1 MTEEKTIYKTRKAG
15 AGRKPKI
22 NLKLFDK
29 LQTIFSPVD
38 YQRILRY
45 KEATGRTL
53 QDIGNSA
60 VLEFLTNQGF

>member
-1 MTEEKTIYKTRKAG
+1 MTEQPPPYKGNKAG

-22 NLKLFDK
+22 KLKLYHK

-38 YQRILRY
+38 YQRLLKY
-45 KEATGRTL
+45 KEETGRTL

-60 VLEFLTNQGF
+60 ILEHLTKQGF